1 MSMVTEAGQPIVAG
15 GAYTVTIGGGQP
27 DTGAPTVSGTVN
39 VSRTVDIAE

>member
-1 MSMVTEAGQPIVAG
+1 VTAVGQPIVAA

-39 VSRTVDIAE
+39 VNQTVDIPE